1 MGEWRVRVRGPG
13 GEGLCGAGVFIG
25 DGRILTCAHV
35 VTEALGRPDEQAV
48 PAGST
53 VLVDFAPS
61 GDARPRSA
69 RTVAGGWFPARPT
82 SGDIAVLE
90 LGAEGP
96 PVGARPAALFTG
108 DGSRPTEVSAYGYPS
123 PGLGDGVWVQV
134 TATGSGGPNPAWRQL
149 DGRVHGVGI
158 QRGFSGAGVWDRD
171 LGGVIGLVVAAYGST
186 VERIAWMFP
195 LAAVAREWTPLAALL
210 TAPGS
215 APAEL
220 TARQCAELARMMAS
234 IPKFGTLGG
243 RQDLVSLLRPEIGS
257 VVTERPEPHAHLYHV
272 VRTSTDYEGGLDEL
286 IGALTMLVGDDSR
299 AVRSIVAELRR
310 FTEEGRR

>member
-25 DGRILTCAHV
+25 GGRILTCAHV
-35 VTEALGRPDEQAV
+35 VTEALGLPDEQAS
-48 PAGST
+48 PAGRT

-61 GDARPRSA
+61 GNARPRSA
-69 RTVAGGWFPARPT
+69 RTVEGGWFPARPA

-90 LGAEGP
+90 LGPDGP
-96 PVGARPAALFTG
+96 PAEARPAALFAG
-108 DGSRPTEVSAYGYPS
+108 DGSRPTEVSVYGHPS

-149 DGRVHGVGI
+149 DGRAHGVPI
-158 QRGFSGAGVWDRD
+158 KRGFSGAGVWDRD
-171 LGGVIGLVVAAYGST
+171 LGGVIGLVVAAYGSS
-186 VERIAWMFP
+186 VERVAWMFP

-210 TAPGS
+210 TTTGPAS
-215 APAEL
+215 AEL
-220 TARQCAELARMMAS
+220 TARQCAELAALIAS

-286 IGALTMLVGDDSR
+286 VCAVRTLVGDSR
-299 AVRSIVAELRR
+299 AVRSIAAELRR
-310 FTEEGRR
+310 FAEEGRR